1 MPIYRYKGYKAGGGE
16 AAGTLEADGLRDAAL
31 KIKAL
36 GVYPRD
42 IELFTHRS
50 RLAFLRR
57 GVNAEKH
64 LPAFTRQLGVLV
76 RAGVPLM
83 EALRALSD
91 EGEGRWK
98 SMLVDIRERVM
109 GGASLSRALQEYSS
123 VFEDYYI
130 FMISAGEES
139 GTLDSVLAR
148 LSRFLEIQNE
158 VREKMR
164 ELEASA
170 PEQRPSG

>member
-16 AAGTLEADGLRDAAL
+16 AAGTLEADGLKDAAQ

-91 EGEGRWK
+91 EGVGRWK
-98 SMLVDIRERVM
+98 LVVWE
-109 GGASLSRALQEYSS
+109 
-123 VFEDYYI
+123 
-130 FMISAGEES
+130 
-139 GTLDSVLAR
+139 
-148 LSRFLEIQNE
+148 
-158 VREKMR
+158 
-164 ELEASA
+164 
-170 PEQRPSG
+170 PS